1 MDVVNR
7 VTHTFAKPRDGKLEL
22 FKQVYIILEIHLVR
36 EHSFADGKGRS
47 QILAEELLLRVLLQ
61 SADQLTINFDLIL
74 LALFRDDVSGLLLL
88 EDFAFSVTNLLCLG
102 PTEIFVV
109 HGLGNVHSGNVDL
122 GFSGNDV
129 DLVGSPKRASIDA
142 EWSSDEQKSGCQLLQ
157 EDDAL
162 SLVDSSQNDQNR
174 AGSDGRTQFTVVL
187 AKRLLIRCLSLLAG
201 LRGQSAWHFLQ
212 LDDTLIAVLLT
223 ADLLGHSSGLLND
236 WGLLRLLV
244 LDEGSL
250 LVVHLGSREPHDP
263 SVDLYVSRSVSHS
276 FFLV

>member
-1 MDVVNR
+1 
-7 VTHTFAKPRDGKLEL
+7 
-22 FKQVYIILEIHLVR
+22 VR

-47 QILAEELLLRVLLQ
+47 QVLAEELLLRVLLQ

-122 GFSGNDV
+122 GFGGNDV
-129 DLVGSPKRASIDA
+129 DLVDSPKRASVDA
-142 EWSSDEQKSGCQLLQ
+142 EWSSDEQKSGGQLLQ

-223 ADLLGHSSGLLND
+223 ADLLGQSSSLFDNRRLLS
-236 WGLLRLLV
+236 LLV
-244 LDEGSL
+244 LDEGGL

-263 SVDLYVSRSVSHS
+263 SIDLYVTGSVSHGLEDKPTL
-276 FFLV
+276 FLNK